1 MPFRIGI
8 GSCTCRSGPRVPGDA
23 EACQWIATQLNEWRS
38 RLPGDLDAVPAD
50 HELALPTEGCPV
62 TCGVHKHSLASGG
75 TLVVWNAFV
84 HTWSRPTY
92 LSFGAIGRLF
102 AEGLLVTEFGEVKEP
117 PDELMW
123 EFR

>member
-1 MPFRIGI
+1 MSTDGNLI
-8 GSCTCRSGPRVPGDA
+8 
-23 EACQWIATQLNEWRS
+23 
-38 RLPGDLDAVPAD
+38 
-50 HELALPTEGCPV
+50 
-62 TCGVHKHSLASGG
+62 TCGIHKHSLASGG
-75 TLVVWNAFV
+75 TLIVWNAFV

-102 AEGLLVTEFGEVKEP
+102 AEGLVVTELGEVADA